1 MIMENFNYNCQ
12 KDYKNKK
19 YSCSGCVHY
28 RMDLERKRMCCGA
41 FEDCKNHGIPS
52 FYRPEDAVDVETYGE
67 CFNLDDGMLQTYL
80 EKTLK
85 GKKQVMINFVRKDEV
100 VNDLAKQP
108 YVCFEIVKK
117 DVHAKIY
124 NSLGHMIKDINLTDL
139 TYTPK
144 NYMKKKDMLNEMKSL
159 HCEASILLASTAWN
173 DQDSFENCVQDAAI
187 ESGNP
192 GSEDTVIKEFSNII
206 KNYMITYIVRKNIK
220 ITERDFNQL
229 MKLNYDLNSFDDFEG
244 VDEFVN
250 QIAGL
255 IN

>member
-1 MIMENFNYNCQ
+1 MMENFNYNCQ

-19 YSCSGCVHY
+19 CSCTGCVHY
-28 RMDLERKRMCCGA
+28 RMDSERKRMCCGA
-41 FEDCKNHGIPS
+41 IDDCQNHDIPT
-52 FYRPEDAVDVETYGE
+52 FYEPENAVEVETYGE
-67 CFNLDDGMLQTYL
+67 CFNLDEGMLQTYL

-85 GKKQVMINFVRKDEV
+85 GKKQVIVNFVKKDEV

-108 YVCFEIVKK
+108 YICFELIRK

-124 NSLGHMIKDINLTDL
+124 DRCGHMIKNINLTDL

-144 NYMKKKDMLNEMKSL
+144 KYMKKKDMLNQINCL
-159 HCEASILLASTAWN
+159 QCIASQLLASTAWN

-192 GSEDTVIKEFSNII
+192 GSEDTVIKEFSDII
-206 KNYMITYIVRKNIK
+206 KNYMIYYIVRKNIK

-229 MKLNYDLNSFDDFEG
+229 MRLNYDLESFDDFQG

-250 QIAGL
+250 QISSL
-255 IN
+255 D